1 MNEQAKQQLSQ
12 MYQLEK
18 DLSVDRQGYS
28 ESYAEQ
34 FSFWHNKDEH
44 VLYNL
49 SSTYGESDIYI
60 SESSTWYWSWPLI
73 LIKIIK

>member
-34 FSFWHNKDEH
+34 FSF
-44 VLYNL
+44 
-49 SSTYGESDIYI
+49 
-60 SESSTWYWSWPLI
+60 
-73 LIKIIK
+73 